1 MQIDII
7 DQTETITEE
16 QLALLEASLAYVAK
30 KEKVIASAELS
41 ISIVTND
48 QIKQLNNQYR
58 KKDVA
63 TDVLSFPLENP
74 FHENE
79 DNIPV
84 MIGDIIISVE
94 KVSEQSTRFNHSFER
109 ELVFLAI
116 HGFLHILGYTHDTT
130 ENEKQMFQKQEVIL
144 EEFKLERG

>member
-7 DQTETITEE
+7 DQTETITDS
-16 QLALLEASLAYVAK
+16 QLTLLENAIDYAAK

-41 ISIVTND
+41 VSIVTND

-63 TDVLSFPLENP
+63 TDVLSFPMEDA
-74 FHENE
+74 FIETE
-79 DNIPV
+79 DNMPV
-84 MIGDIIISVE
+84 LIGDIIISVE
-94 KVSEQSTRFNHSFER
+94 KVTEQSMRFNHSFER
-109 ELVFLAI
+109 ELIFLAI
-116 HGFLHILGYTHDTT
+116 HGLLHILGYTHDTKVN
-130 ENEKQMFQKQEVIL
+130 EIQMFEKQEAIL